1 MLAAVAGLLVLGG
14 AVELLR
20 IRADVEAG
28 KDRLDQLDLDTV
40 RRLGI
45 EDTLTGAA
53 DRIDRAAWR
62 AETSPV
68 LDALTFVPGVDTQV
82 GAVRDLTGAAE
93 QLGDAA
99 RDTGARISTGLD
111 RAGGE
116 PAARV
121 ELLDLV
127 LAELDRIEA
136 LAGDVDLGSQA
147 GVVPPLRDARA
158 DLAESL
164 GEVPARF
171 GDLRSQLGALR
182 RLLAGPTS
190 YLVVVGNNAE
200 MRTGAGMP
208 LSAGLATIASGDI
221 ELGEFE
227 STVSEMY
234 VEVPTGEFNADI
246 PEALAQTY
254 PRWNI
259 GRDFPETAVV
269 PSFPTTAPMYADM
282 AADTQGWQTEG
293 VVHVDAMALAAL
305 LEVVGPVEIEGI
317 EYTAETAPQLV
328 LNEPYLAFDTL
339 DERDERL
346 EAQSNLAGALFEA
359 IQSRDIDPL
368 DIVATLQDAAAGRH
382 VMVWSRDPVL
392 QELFTDF
399 GVNGEIG
406 PFDTL
411 VSFLNTAANKLDW
424 YIDPQ
429 IEVDAEPLS
438 SDEWLVDLTA
448 TIENPDGV
456 RTSGY
461 ADGLIP
467 ELAGGTHRTLLL
479 VHLPAFAAELD
490 MPGEEV
496 TERGHDGTSK
506 VIGTR
511 FTIPRGETR
520 EVTVR
525 FRLPREINGL
535 AVQPSARVDPVAWV
549 VEGQQFDDDVPFIAT
564 FGEFPEDDGA
574 RGALTVAGA
583 LVGLAGAGFA
593 AMVSRRP
600 LDIDA
605 SARRR
610 RNVDLL
616 TGVGLTAL
624 AVLLAVGGRIV

>member
-1 MLAAVAGLLVLGG
+1 MLAG
-14 AVELLR
+14 AAEMVR
-20 IRADVEAG
+20 IRVDLEAG

-40 RRLGI
+40 RRIGI

-62 AETSPV
+62 AETSPL
-68 LDALTFVPGVDTQV
+68 LDALAVVPGVSTQID
-82 GAVRDLTGAAE
+82 AVRDLTGAAE
-93 QLGDAA
+93 ELGDAA
-99 RDTGARISTGLD
+99 RDTGERISAGLD
-111 RAGGE
+111 RAGSD

-136 LAGDVDLGSQA
+136 LAGRVDVGSA
-147 GVVPPLRDARA
+147 DGLVPPLDSARA
-158 DLAESL
+158 DLVESL
-164 GEVPARF
+164 DEVPARF
-171 GDLRSQLGALR
+171 VDVRRQLGALR

-208 LSAGLATIASGDI
+208 LSAGLATIAGGDI
-221 ELGEFE
+221 ELGEFK

-234 VEVPTGEFNADI
+234 AEVPTGEFNSNV
-246 PEALAQTY
+246 PEELTETY

-259 GRDFPETAVV
+259 GRDYPETAVI
-269 PSFPTTAPMYADM
+269 PSFPTSAPMYADM
-282 AADTQGWQTEG
+282 AADSQGWQTEG

-305 LEVVGPVEIEGI
+305 LEVVGPVDIDGV

-346 EAQSNLAGALFEA
+346 AAQSNLAGALFEA

-368 DIVATLQDAAAGRH
+368 DIVATLQEAAEGRH
-382 VMVWSRDPVL
+382 LMVWSRDPVL
-392 QELFTDF
+392 QELFSDL
-399 GVNGEIG
+399 GVHGEIG

-424 YIDPQ
+424 YIDPHV
-429 IEVDAEPLS
+429 EVEAEPLT
-438 SDEWLVDLTA
+438 SDEWLVELTA
-448 TIENPDGV
+448 TIENPDGI
-456 RTSGY
+456 RTSDY

-479 VHLPAFAAELD
+479 VHAPAFAADLE
-490 MPGEEV
+490 MPGEQV
-496 TERGHDGTSK
+496 TERGDDGTSQ

-511 FTIPRGETR
+511 FTVPRGQSR
-520 EVTVR
+520 RVTVR

-535 AVQPSARVDPVAWV
+535 AVQPSARVDPVEWV
-549 VEGQQFDDDVPFIAT
+549 VEGSRYDDDAPFIAT
-564 FGEFPEDDGA
+564 FGEFPEDTGA
-574 RGALTVAGA
+574 RGLLTVAGA
-583 LVGLAGAGFA
+583 LTGLAGAGFA
-593 AMVSRRP
+593 ALVSRRP
-600 LDIDA
+600 LVA
-605 SARRR
+605 GSAARHRRQ
-610 RNVDLL
+610 VDLL
-616 TGVGLTAL
+616 TGLGLAAL
-624 AVLLAVGGRIV
+624 AVVLAVCGRIV

>member
-1 MLAAVAGLLVLGG
+1 VLAVVVGLLVVAG

-20 IRADVEAG
+20 IRADLEAG

-45 EDTLTGAA
+45 EDTLAGAA
-53 DRIDRAAWR
+53 DRIDRASWR
-62 AETSPV
+62 AHTSPL
-68 LDALTFVPGVDTQV
+68 LDTLAVVPGLGTQI
-82 GAVRDLTGAAE
+82 GAVRDLTVAAE
-93 QLGDAA
+93 ELGDAA
-99 RDTGARISTGLD
+99 RETGERISAGLD

-121 ELLDLV
+121 GLLDLV

-136 LAGDVDLGSQA
+136 LAGAVDLGP
-147 GVVPPLRDARA
+147 GDGLVPPLRRARS
-158 DLAESL
+158 DLVESL
-164 GEVPARF
+164 DEVPDRF
-171 GDLRSQLGALR
+171 VDVRRQLGVLR

-208 LSAGLATIASGDI
+208 LSAGLATIARGDI

-234 VEVPTGEFNADI
+234 AEVPTGEFNSNV
-246 PEALAQTY
+246 PEELRETY

-259 GRDFPETAVV
+259 GRDYPETAVI
-269 PSFPTTAPMYADM
+269 PSFPTSAPMYADM

-305 LEVVGPVEIEGI
+305 LEVVGPVDIEGV

-339 DERDERL
+339 EERDERL
-346 EAQSNLAGALFEA
+346 AAQSNLAGALFEA

-368 DIVATLQDAAAGRH
+368 DIVATLQEAAEGRH
-382 VMVWSRDPVL
+382 LMVWSRDPVL
-392 QELFTDF
+392 QELFADF
-399 GVNGEIG
+399 GVHGAIG

-424 YIDPQ
+424 YIDPS

-438 SDEWLVDLTA
+438 SGEWLVELTA
-448 TIENPDGV
+448 TIENPDGI
-456 RTSGY
+456 RTSDY

-479 VHLPAFAAELD
+479 VHLPAFATDLD
-490 MPGEEV
+490 MPGEQV
-496 TERGHDGTSK
+496 TERGDDGTSQ

-535 AVQPSARVDPVAWV
+535 AVQPSARVDPVEWR
-549 VEGQQFDDDVPFIAT
+549 VEGQGFDDDEPFIAT
-564 FGEFPEDDGA
+564 FGEFPEDTGA

-583 LVGLAGAGFA
+583 LAGLAGAAFA
-593 AMVSRRP
+593 ALVSRHP
-600 LDIDA
+600 VATGSGAL
-605 SARRR
+605 RR

-616 TGVGLTAL
+616 TGLGLAGL
-624 AVLLAVGGRIV
+624 AVLLAVCGRIV

>member
-1 MLAAVAGLLVLGG
+1 VAVLVALVVVAG
-14 AVELLR
+14 AVELAR
-20 IRADVEAG
+20 IRADLEAG

-45 EDTLTGAA
+45 EDTLAGAA

-68 LDALTFVPGVDTQV
+68 LDALAAAPGVGTQV
-82 GAVRDLTGAAE
+82 DAVRDLTAAAE
-93 QLGDAA
+93 ELGDAA
-99 RDTGARISTGLD
+99 RDTGARISSGLD

-116 PAARV
+116 PSARV

-127 LAELDRIEA
+127 LGELDRIEA
-136 LAGDVDLGSQA
+136 LAADVDLGPGA
-147 GVVPPLRDARA
+147 GLVPPLRDARA
-158 DLAESL
+158 DLADSL
-164 GEVPARF
+164 DEVPARF
-171 GDLRSQLGALR
+171 VDVRGQLGALR

-208 LSAGLATIASGDI
+208 LSAGLATFTEGDI
-221 ELGEFE
+221 ELGDFK

-234 VEVPTGEFNADI
+234 AAAPTGEFNAHI
-246 PEALAQTY
+246 PEQLAETY

-259 GRDFPETAVV
+259 GRDYPETAVI
-269 PSFPTTAPMYADM
+269 PSFPVTAPMFADM

-305 LEVVGPVEIEGI
+305 LEVVGPVEIEGV

-346 EAQSNLAGALFEA
+346 AAQSNLAGALFEA

-368 DIVATLQDAAAGRH
+368 DVVATLQDAAAGRH
-382 VMVWSRDPVL
+382 LMVWSRDPVL

-399 GVNGEIG
+399 GVHGEIG

-424 YIDPQ
+424 YIDPHVQ
-429 IEVDAEPLS
+429 VDAEPLS
-438 SDEWLVDLTA
+438 SGEWLVEMTA
-448 TIENPDGV
+448 TIENPDGI
-456 RTSGY
+456 RTSDY
-461 ADGLIP
+461 ADGLLP
-467 ELAGGTHRTLLL
+467 ELAGGTHRTLML
-479 VHLPAFAAELD
+479 VHLPAFAEDVD

-496 TERGHDGTSK
+496 TERGDDGTSQ
-506 VIGTR
+506 VVGTR
-511 FTIPRGETR
+511 FTIPRGTSR
-520 EVTVR
+520 TVTVR

-535 AVQPSARVDPVAWV
+535 AVQPSARVDPVEWV
-549 VEGQQFDDDVPFIAT
+549 VEGRRYDDDVAFIAT

-574 RGALTVAGA
+574 RGALTLAGA
-583 LVGLAGAGFA
+583 LAGLAGAGFA
-593 AMVSRRP
+593 TVVSRRP
-600 LDIDA
+600 LADGA
-605 SARRR
+605 TARRR
-610 RNVDLL
+610 REVDLL
-616 TGVGLTAL
+616 TGLGLTAL
-624 AVLLAVGGRIV
+624 AVLLALCGRVV